1 MRSHAMNEARAEQLR
16 LEWRKRVVYQVAS
29 AFAAVVTVLSWVTR
43 DADDVIVERG
53 YPVLLLVLLGFFALL
68 RQRRVR
74 LWPLEVTMF
83 GVLSFA
89 ILGRLLWHLHFAG
102 SLDEHLLIL
111 AGAHYWSIGAL
122 VVGAFVMLDR
132 RAGAVAGTG
141 VLLVSALMV
150 TTSVWREVSST
161 GTMPTDAILYLAR
174 VHGFLA
180 ALLALTVA
188 LSGMREDLHRALAR
202 AEVLNERATTDPM
215 TGLANRWAGQERL
228 ARERSAAQRYERPLS
243 IILVDLDHFK
253 AINDLHGHLAG
264 DVVLEIV
271 ADVLRRTV
279 REVDLVARWGG
290 EEFLIIVPDTGIE
303 EAGQL
308 AERCRTAIA
317 AEQPD
322 GLVVTATF
330 GVAQLQR
337 GEELDDLMRRADH
350 HLYAGK
356 DHGRDRVGGMSHQV

>member
-1 MRSHAMNEARAEQLR
+1 MRDVTSDAARAEQLR

-29 AFAAVVTVLSWVTR
+29 LFAALVTVLSWITR
-43 DADDVIVERG
+43 EPDDVIVERG
-53 YPVLLLVLLGFFALL
+53 YPVLMLVLIGFTILL
-68 RQRRVR
+68 RQRRLP
-74 LWPLEVTMF
+74 LWPLELTMF
-83 GVLSFA
+83 GILSFV
-89 ILGRLLWHLHFAG
+89 ILGRLSWHLHFAG

-111 AGAHYWSIGAL
+111 AGAHYWSVGAL
-122 VVGAFVMLDR
+122 VVGSFVMLDR
-132 RAGAVAGTG
+132 RAGVFAGTG
-141 VLLVSALMV
+141 VLLISGLLV
-150 TTSVWREVSST
+150 TTAVWREVALT
-161 GTMPTDAILYLAR
+161 GTMPNDAVYYLAR

-180 ALLALTVA
+180 ALLALTAA
-188 LSGMREDLHRALAR
+188 LSGMREQLHRALAR

-228 ARERSAAQRYERPLS
+228 LQERTAANRYERPLS

-253 AINDLHGHLAG
+253 AINDEHGHGVG
-264 DVVLEIV
+264 DGVLEVV

-290 EEFLIIVPDTGIE
+290 EEFLIVAPDTGIE
-303 EAGQL
+303 AAGRL

-322 GLVVTATF
+322 GLLVTATF
-330 GVAQLQR
+330 GVAEMRR

-350 HLYAGK
+350 HLYAAK
-356 DHGRDRVGGMSHQV
+356 EHGRDRVGGMSQQV